1 MTPSHS
7 RRARP
12 AAPSLRRR
20 AGFSIIELLVA
31 ITILGVALSSLARLT
46 VTVSQRGRSN
56 DLAAKRTF
64 VLQQQA
70 NLVGAMPYARIA
82 SLPASKSF
90 GGTDFPFTRRVT
102 ITTGSRYSTIR
113 VVIVPSRDTIRKDSL
128 VINRSNPAGSPLCQG
143 C

>member
-7 RRARP
+7 HRAR
-12 AAPSLRRR
+12 AAASPLRRR

-31 ITILGVALSSLARLT
+31 ITILGIALSSLARLT

-70 NLVGAMPYARIA
+70 NLVGAIPYVRLA

-102 ITTGSRYSTIR
+102 ITTGSQYSTIR